1 MRPGRPSKGSEH
13 VEKLT
18 GSEEAKDR
26 LKAIVATFT
35 GEMTVAEACAHLGMS
50 EARFHQLRDEVLANA
65 LSGLEPKP
73 CGRPKREESEEAVR
87 VRELEARVKRLELE
101 VDAGD
106 VRTMIALTMPKLL
119 RNDWAVRKDGEDG
132 KKKK

>member
-1 MRPGRPSKGSEH
+1 MRQGRPSKGSEH

-18 GSEEAKDR
+18 GSDEAKDR

-35 GEMTVAEACAHLGMS
+35 GEMTIAEACAHLRVS

-65 LSGLEPKP
+65 LSNLEPKLS
-73 CGRPKREESEEAVR
+73 GRPKQEESAEAAR
-87 VRELEARVKRLELE
+87 VRELDARVKRLELE
-101 VDAGD
+101 VDAGY
-106 VRTMIALTMPKLL
+106 VRTMIALTMPHLI
-119 RNDWAVRKDGEDG
+119 RDDWAVRKDGDDG